1 MAEARNRGATPKRSQ
16 SFKGFEDDSIERS
29 GELNA
34 RLSIR
39 KLPEMQELIDKLI
52 EKMERVEKNQ
62 VEMRTEL
69 DEVKSEL
76 LAVRLMNQELKEE
89 NESLKKQF
97 KSEVIEVEKQKEE
110 MRQTVKTVQEKQ
122 NVWLQQNEGERKDTI
137 RQIMKEQMGD
147 RDELRKGIVRVIK
160 EEKKLVRDVVDKCKC
175 VVVFGLKEEKIIN
188 KMEREEKEKEKFR
201 NVLAAAVNDEE
212 LKEIRIEETF
222 RIGKFEEG
230 KHRPVKIKFATQTM
244 AEEVLNGSWRLAGK
258 DVFENVWINRDL
270 DEGERRKV
278 KELVAEAKQKNLDRT
293 EEEREKFYWKVIDLQ
308 LRRKFFRK

>member
-1 MAEARNRGATPKRSQ
+1 
-16 SFKGFEDDSIERS
+16 
-29 GELNA
+29 
-34 RLSIR
+34 
-39 KLPEMQELIDKLI
+39 MQNLIDKLMERM
-52 EKMERVEKNQ
+52 EKMEKNQ
-62 VEMRTEL
+62 GDLRAEL
-69 DEVKSEL
+69 SEVKSEMM
-76 LAVRLMNQELKEE
+76 AVKLINQELKEE

-97 KSEVIEVEKQKEE
+97 KSEVKEVEKQKEE

-137 RQIMKEQMGD
+137 REIMKEQMAD
-147 RDELRKGIVRVIK
+147 RDELRKGIIRVIK
-160 EEKKLVRDVVDKCKC
+160 EEKKVVRDVVDKCKC

-188 KMEREEKEKEKFR
+188 KMEREEKEKEKIR
-201 NVLAAAVNDEE
+201 KVLITAVNDEE
-212 LKEIRIEETF
+212 LKEIRVEEIF

-230 KHRPVKIKFATQTM
+230 KHRPVKIKFATQSM
-244 AEEVLNGSWRLAGK
+244 AEEIISGSWRLAGN

-278 KELVAEAKQKNLDRT
+278 KELVTEAKQKNLDRT